1 MAMVKLMGIRI
12 AIAGLITLIIVH
24 IELPALSWSAL
35 FILAMIALEGVLP
48 QSWFRKLVMFF
59 KRAALLGV
67 VLLVLP
73 FMLMHMRDAIHPQ
86 LKGFSYGYTDS
97 ISSYSGRGSSH
108 NRKNNYV
115 AEQAMEMDGMA
126 MPPPPP
132 MIVPGVKTAGK
143 IANRAIQKSQRFQGF
158 YQYDPGAI
166 VQTGFGVANW
176 RGDTIALSWNGPVNH
191 NQDVG
196 LWLMSPSINLVL
208 AFIRVLLLLMFVGFL
223 LQVKF
228 ASFSSLLAKL
238 RAKNTVA
245 LLLLGVL
252 FIGLPQQSLAE
263 NGDIPPVQLLK
274 ELKHYA
280 LKERDKAP
288 ECLPQCATIARAHIQ
303 ANGGRL
309 SLRMEVHMSETA
321 AIPLPGM
328 KDHWPIE
335 AVLVDGK
342 AASGLLSQGK
352 YTWLELAEGKHDVLV
367 TGRLPDRDSLSI
379 NFKLKPHYVDFD
391 VKGWELYGVH
401 EDGIAEGNI
410 QLVRIKAKQ
419 EKEATDDLEQTAIP
433 PFVKVE
439 RTLSLGTSWTM
450 VTRIHRQVPSDFAF
464 VLTIPLINGESVTT
478 PGVRVKN
485 KAVEVNM
492 APHTSSFVWES
503 VLKKSPRITLKADTN
518 SAWVESWK
526 LQATNLWHV
535 EMAGI
540 PKIHT
545 GQAFPEWRPWP
556 GEKVV
561 LNITKPEGVAGQ
573 TKTIDKVKLKVNVGQ
588 RALDASAEFNIRSSR
603 GDQHSVT
610 LPEGAVLQSLVL
622 NQRAQPLQQNGRQV
636 TFPLS
641 PGNQTITLS
650 WKQPEGISS
659 HFTMPELNLG
669 IPSVNVETIL
679 TLPRDR
685 WVLFTGGG
693 LVGPA
698 VLFWGVFPVLV
709 LLSVALGFVNIT
721 PLKSYHWLL
730 LLIGLSQTNIAV
742 NVVVIG
748 WFLAMGWRHK
758 SAMSNSYGWFD
769 TRQVVLGLWTVA
781 AVISIFVAIQQGLL
795 GSPNMKITG
804 NGSHTYY
811 LKWYQ
816 DISDVILPRPW
827 AFSVPVLLYRG
838 LMLLWALWLAF
849 AFTGWLK
856 WSWACFSEGDL
867 WRKRPNK
874 VKKEEPA
881 DKKAQESEGE

>member
-1 MAMVKLMGIRI
+1 M
-12 AIAGLITLIIVH
+12 
-24 IELPALSWSAL
+24 
-35 FILAMIALEGVLP
+35 
-48 QSWFRKLVMFF
+48 
-59 KRAALLGV
+59 
-67 VLLVLP
+67 
-73 FMLMHMRDAIHPQ
+73 
-86 LKGFSYGYTDS
+86 
-97 ISSYSGRGSSH
+97 
-108 NRKNNYV
+108 
-115 AEQAMEMDGMA
+115 
-126 MPPPPP
+126 
-132 MIVPGVKTAGK
+132 
-143 IANRAIQKSQRFQGF
+143 
-158 YQYDPGAI
+158 
-166 VQTGFGVANW
+166 
-176 RGDTIALSWNGPVNH
+176 
-191 NQDVG
+191 
-196 LWLMSPSINLVL
+196 
-208 AFIRVLLLLMFVGFL
+208 
-223 LQVKF
+223 
-228 ASFSSLLAKL
+228 
-238 RAKNTVA
+238 
-245 LLLLGVL
+245 
-252 FIGLPQQSLAE
+252 
-263 NGDIPPVQLLK
+263 
-274 ELKHYA
+274 
-280 LKERDKAP
+280 
-288 ECLPQCATIARAHIQ
+288 
-303 ANGGRL
+303 
-309 SLRMEVHMSETA
+309 
-321 AIPLPGM
+321 
-328 KDHWPIE
+328 
-335 AVLVDGK
+335 
-342 AASGLLSQGK
+342 
-352 YTWLELAEGKHDVLV
+352 
-367 TGRLPDRDSLSI
+367 
-379 NFKLKPHYVDFD
+379 
-391 VKGWELYGVH
+391 
-401 EDGIAEGNI
+401 
-410 QLVRIKAKQ
+410 
-419 EKEATDDLEQTAIP
+419 
-433 PFVKVE
+433 
-439 RTLSLGTSWTM
+439 
-450 VTRIHRQVPSDFAF
+450 
-464 VLTIPLINGESVTT
+464 
-478 PGVRVKN
+478 
-485 KAVEVNM
+485 
-492 APHTSSFVWES
+492 
-503 VLKKSPRITLKADTN
+503 
-518 SAWVESWK
+518 
-526 LQATNLWHV
+526 
-535 EMAGI
+535 
-540 PKIHT
+540 
-545 GQAFPEWRPWP
+545 
-556 GEKVV
+556 
-561 LNITKPEGVAGQ
+561 
-573 TKTIDKVKLKVNVGQ
+573 
-588 RALDASAEFNIRSSR
+588 
-603 GDQHSVT
+603 
-610 LPEGAVLQSLVL
+610 LQSLVL

-636 TFPLS
+636 IFPLS